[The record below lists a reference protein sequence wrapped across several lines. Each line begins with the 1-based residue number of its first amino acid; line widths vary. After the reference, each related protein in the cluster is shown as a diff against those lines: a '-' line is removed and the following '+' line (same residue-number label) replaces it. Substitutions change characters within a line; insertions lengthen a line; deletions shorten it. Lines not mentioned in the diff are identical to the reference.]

1 MAKHFC
7 KGFENFSAVNKLR
20 STNQT
25 AVRLVFKMYS
35 IDISANKPKL
45 LKEPYDIAI
54 SMGCGVKCPYIGREF
69 DEDWRLDERV

>member
-1 MAKHFC
+1 M
-7 KGFENFSAVNKLR
+7 
-20 STNQT
+20 
-25 AVRLVFKMYS
+25 RLVFKMYS